1 MPYVTRTTGVF
12 VRFRAPLHKG
22 GSVAVGWNF
31 RRQSWCQGSKIPL
44 LVTESN
50 TTPCLGSLRSL
61 QPSIGINSCLLT
73 W

>member
-31 RRQSWCQGSKIPL
+31 RRQSWCRGLKIPL
-44 LVTESN
+44 LVT
-50 TTPCLGSLRSL
+50 
-61 QPSIGINSCLLT
+61 
-73 W
+73 